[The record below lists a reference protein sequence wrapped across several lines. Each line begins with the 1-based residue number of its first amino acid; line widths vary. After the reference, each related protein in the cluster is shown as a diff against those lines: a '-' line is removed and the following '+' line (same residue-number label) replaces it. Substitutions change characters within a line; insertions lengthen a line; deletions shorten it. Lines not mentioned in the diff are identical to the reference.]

1 MAEEA
6 TKIRATAKSRF
17 ARKRKEL
24 LKSVTEN
31 KGIDTVKR
39 TFAELNEAWNLVEGK
54 HDIYTIHLPEEEVEQ
69 SEAWINELQ
78 KWYSEAAAMQ
88 AQYVNDQIQ
97 LEKKQREEINRQEII
112 RIEQEKFQRLSEQ
125 MNMRKKSMETIFE
138 TLSNDAQNLMESK
151 AKTLPQLCAKRLKN

>member
-6 TKIRATAKSRF
+6 KKIRATAKSRF
-17 ARKRKEL
+17 TRKRKEF

-31 KGIDTVKR
+31 KGIDTAKR
-39 TFAELNEAWNLVEGK
+39 TFAELNEVWNLVEGK
-54 HDIYTIHLPEEEVEQ
+54 HDIYTVHLTEEEVEQ
-69 SEAWINELQ
+69 REAWINELQ
-78 KWYSEAAAMQ
+78 ELYSEAAAMQ

-112 RIEQEKFQRLSEQ
+112 RIEQEKFQRLLEQ

-138 TLSNDAQNLMESK
+138 TLSNHAQNLME
-151 AKTLPQLCAKRLKN
+151 C

>member
-6 TKIRATAKSRF
+6 KKIRATAKVHF
-17 ARKRKEL
+17 TRKRKEF
-24 LKSVTEN
+24 LKSVKEN

-39 TFAELNEAWNLVEGK
+39 TFAEFNEAWNLVEGK
-54 HDIYTIHLPEEEVEQ
+54 HDMYTIHLNEEEVEQ

-78 KWYSEAAAMQ
+78 ELYSEAAAMQ

-112 RIEQEKFQRLSEQ
+112 RIEQEKFQRLLEQ

-138 TLSNDAQNLMESK
+138 TLSNHAQNLMESK
-151 AKTLPQLCAKRLKN
+151 SHDAVV

>member
-88 AQYVNDQIQ
+88 AQYVND
-97 LEKKQREEINRQEII
+97 
-112 RIEQEKFQRLSEQ
+112 
-125 MNMRKKSMETIFE
+125 
-138 TLSNDAQNLMESK
+138 
-151 AKTLPQLCAKRLKN
+151 